1 VTRLLWLPDKLRAY
15 GLTVVEQP
23 GWRTRGNPFPRRP
36 IVAIGHHTATS
47 AQAPGDL
54 PTLRI
59 LRDGRSDLPG
69 PLCQVAVARSG
80 VVHVIASGKA
90 NHAGRG
96 RWGGVETSSLTVG
109 CEVEHPGTGPWRPA
123 QLAAFDR
130 VMAALL
136 DGLGQGASKYCGHR
150 EWALPAGRKVD
161 PGGVDLDRQR
171 NRIAG
176 LLAAGPRPSAPAK
189 PPAPPAPTVQE
200 DEMYAVVSDPSGGGD
215 YGTNGLVKF
224 PFDSQEAKN
233 DWAAAFKAERIQLS
247 APAFDAIPTVE
258 RAQ

>member
-1 VTRLLWLPDKLRAY
+1 MTRLLWLPDRLRAW
-15 GLTVVEQP
+15 GLTVIEQP
-23 GWRTRGNPFPRRP
+23 GWRTRGSAFPATPR
-36 IVAIGHHTATS
+36 VAIGHHTATPAS
-47 AQAPGDL
+47 APGDL

-69 PLCQVAVARSG
+69 PLCQVALSRSG

-90 NHAGRG
+90 NHAGQG
-96 RWGGVETSSLTVG
+96 AWAGISSSALTVG
-109 CEVEHPGTGPWRPA
+109 CEVEHPGTGPWPPH
-123 QLAAFDR
+123 LLGAFDR

-171 NRIAG
+171 LRIGG
-176 LLAAGPRPSAPAK
+176 LLAAGPRPAPAPK

-200 DEMYAVVSDPSGGGD
+200 DDMRAQLITADGVKMYAALPDRVFHIRDQQHLAALRAA
-215 YGTNGLVKF
+215 GLLLE
-224 PFDSQEAKN
+224 PAKTVT
-233 DWAAAFKAERIQLS
+233 FEQL
-247 APAFDAIPTVE
+247 DALLVT
-258 RAQ
+258 A